1 MKIAAL
7 YNRAQPSLYLVEVL
21 EPLGTV
27 IVRRSSGL
35 IPSPISLSMKKSE
48 MRTMPKYLFQ
58 ANYTS
63 EGMQG
68 LLKEGGTSR
77 RQVFE
82 EMAQEQGGS
91 LESFYYAFG
100 GADLYVTFDLP
111 DTATAAA
118 ISLSIGAGG
127 ALDITT
133 VQLITPE
140 EIDAACG
147 KKVSYRPPGA

>member
-1 MKIAAL
+1 M
-7 YNRAQPSLYLVEVL
+7 
-21 EPLGTV
+21 
-27 IVRRSSGL
+27 
-35 IPSPISLSMKKSE
+35 
-48 MRTMPKYLFQ
+48 
-58 ANYTS
+58 
-63 EGMQG
+63 
-68 LLKEGGTSR
+68 LKEGGTSR

-82 EMAQEQGGS
+82 ELAKEQGGS

-140 EIDAACG
+140 EIDDACG
-147 KKVSYRPPGA
+147 KNVSYRPPGA

>member
-1 MKIAAL
+1 
-7 YNRAQPSLYLVEVL
+7 
-21 EPLGTV
+21 
-27 IVRRSSGL
+27 
-35 IPSPISLSMKKSE
+35 
-48 MRTMPKYLFQ
+48 MPKYLFQ
-58 ANYTS
+58 ANYTP

-77 RQVFE
+77 RQVFG
-82 EMAQEQGGS
+82 EMAKEQGGS

-100 GADLYVTFDLP
+100 GADLYMTFDLP

-127 ALDITT
+127 ALNITT

-147 KKVSYRPPGA
+147 KTVSYRLPGA

>member
-1 MKIAAL
+1 
-7 YNRAQPSLYLVEVL
+7 
-21 EPLGTV
+21 
-27 IVRRSSGL
+27 
-35 IPSPISLSMKKSE
+35 
-48 MRTMPKYLFQ
+48 MPKYLFQ
-58 ANYTS
+58 ANYTP

-77 RQVFE
+77 QQVFE
-82 EMAQEQGGS
+82 EMAKEQGGS

-100 GADLYVTFDLP
+100 GADLYMTFDLP

-127 ALDITT
+127 ALNITT

-147 KKVSYRPPGA
+147 KTVSYRLPGA